1 MSDPEATS
9 GSDAEAAA
17 APSAATEPGPTK
29 PVTPAAPATGMSR
42 ARRLRRRTFYSI
54 GEVCEMFDLKPH
66 VLRYWETQFDQL
78 RPSKNRAGVRVYQGD
93 EMETIAL
100 IRKLVHEER
109 YTIEGARKRIEE
121 LRSLG
126 SEAEVSSRS
135 LESAYLRALRGEL
148 ESLANLLDPTPVNRG
163 PVQS

>member
-1 MSDPEATS
+1 MSDPEITS
-9 GSDAEAAA
+9 GSDPEMA
-17 APSAATEPGPTK
+17 APSAASEPVPTK
-29 PVTPAAPATGMSR
+29 RPVTPTTPATGMSR